1 MRAIE
6 ARTFSGYGGL
16 HQTES
21 PAPQPAKDRVL
32 VRVTAAG
39 VTPLEHTILTGGHPR
54 AKAPLVLGNEGAGVV
69 EDTGVSGLGVGSRV
83 TFTGPYGVA
92 ESGAWQDWLLVRPE
106 HLALVPD
113 GIDDVVAASL
123 PAAYLTAQVTLTLA
137 GLKPGMTVLAPGI
150 GGSVGNATYQLARAL
165 GAGKVIST
173 AGSAAKAS
181 RARELGFE
189 DVVDLT
195 SEGLAEGVRR
205 ITAGKGVDIVIE
217 SIGGT
222 VTSEA
227 LSSLALGGVLIT
239 LGYSAG
245 RKTTIDV
252 TDLIW
257 KRARM
262 AGFSLFAQTPA
273 TIAAAWAEILPLIV
287 DGSVKPIVERVYPL
301 AEAGEA
307 LRHLIEDRPFGKVVL
322 TMRS

>member
-1 MRAIE
+1 MAMLAIE
-6 ARTFSGYGGL
+6 ANTFSGYGGL
-16 HQTES
+16 QQVEL
-21 PAPQPAKDRVL
+21 PKPQPVKDRVL

-39 VTPLEHTILTGGHPR
+39 VTPLEYTVLSGGHPR

-69 EDTGVSGLGVGSRV
+69 EDAGDSGFAVGSRV
-83 TFTGPYGVA
+83 MFTGPYGVG
-92 ESGAWQDWLLVRPE
+92 ENGAWQEWLLVRPE

-113 GIDDVVAASL
+113 AIDDVVAASL
-123 PAAYLTAQVTLTLA
+123 PVAYLTAQVTLTLA
-137 GLKPGMTVLAPGI
+137 GFKPGMAVLAPGI
-150 GGSVGNATYQLARAL
+150 GGSVGNATFQLARAQ

-173 AGSAAKAS
+173 AGSAAKVAKA
-181 RARELGFE
+181 RALGFE

-195 SEGLAEGVRR
+195 AEGLAEGVRR
-205 ITAGKGVDIVIE
+205 ITGGKGVDIVIE
-217 SIGGT
+217 SIGGA

-227 LSSLALGGVLIT
+227 LSSLGLGGVLIT

-262 AGFSLFAQTPA
+262 AGFSLFAQSPA
-273 TIAAAWAEILPLIV
+273 AIATAWRDVVPLIV
-287 DGSVKPIVERVYPL
+287 GGSVKPIVERVYRFS
-301 AEAGEA
+301 EAGEA

-322 TMRS
+322 AG